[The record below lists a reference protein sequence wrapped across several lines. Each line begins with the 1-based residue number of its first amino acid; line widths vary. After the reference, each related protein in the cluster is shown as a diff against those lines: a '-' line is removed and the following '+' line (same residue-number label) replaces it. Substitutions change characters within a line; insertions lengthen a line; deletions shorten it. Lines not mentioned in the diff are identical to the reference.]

1 MTTFRTRVT
10 ALLVGAVLT
19 VVALA
24 TGLSLAL
31 LPPPP
36 IREFDDAVAAQLAL
50 LVDLAGRA
58 PAGTLDFGSARIASR
73 PAEGEP
79 IPAPMEGIG
88 SALARRG
95 VVTTLRVDQVRGETW
110 PTLSLKLADGRW
122 LVMAQPMPPPPGG
135 ERWVFLG
142 WILIIA
148 LGTTLVIVA
157 AVRRLTRPLA
167 LLESAAAD
175 IGPDGELAP
184 LEEKGP
190 SEVRAAAT
198 AINRLSA
205 RLKEAME
212 SRMRLVAAAGHD
224 LRTPMT
230 RMRLRAEFL
239 PDHERAAWV
248 ADLDELDRIA
258 DSAIRLVREEVAGG
272 AGEEVRL
279 DALVAEVT
287 TELAVL
293 GLPVSLA
300 AQMPAT
306 ITGRPLALRRALR
319 NLIINAATHGKGAT
333 VRLAVA
339 DGMARVEIE
348 DRGPGIP
355 EALLPRVFEPFF
367 RIDPARSTP
376 TPGAGLGLAI
386 AHEIVA
392 RHGGTL
398 TLRNLSPGL
407 LQTASFPLRTEA

>member
-1 MTTFRTRVT
+1 MNTIRTRLI

-24 TGLSLAL
+24 TALSLAL

-36 IREFDDAVAAQLAL
+36 IREFDDAVAGQIAL
-50 LVDLAGRA
+50 MIDLAMRS
-58 PAGTLDFGSARIASR
+58 PAAMPDLGNARIALA
-73 PAEGEP
+73 PVEGEP
-79 IPAPMEGIG
+79 IPGPTEGIG
-88 SALARRG
+88 GALARRG
-95 VVTTLRVDQVRGETW
+95 VVTSLRVANVHGEPW
-110 PTLSLKLADGRW
+110 PVVSAKLADGRW
-122 LVMAQPMPPPPGG
+122 LVMSMPMPPIQGN
-135 ERWVFLG
+135 EWVFVG
-142 WILIIA
+142 WILIIT

-157 AVRRLTRPLA
+157 AVRRLTQPLA
-167 LLESAAAD
+167 LLESAAAA

-190 SEVRAAAT
+190 TEVRAAAQ

-239 PDHERAAWV
+239 ADEERAAWV

-272 AGEEVRL
+272 GGEPVRL
-279 DALVAEVT
+279 DALVAEVA
-287 TELAVL
+287 TELGVL
-293 GLPVSLA
+293 GVQVQCGVLA
-300 AQMPAT
+300 PAT
-306 ITGRPLALRRALR
+306 IMGRPLALRRALR
-319 NLIINAATHGKGAT
+319 NLIINAATHGRGAT
-333 VRLAVA
+333 LRLHA
-339 DGMARVEIE
+339 DQTRAIIEIE

-367 RIDPARSTP
+367 RIDPARTAP

-386 AHEIVA
+386 AHEIIM

-398 TLRNLSPGL
+398 TLRNIRPGL
-407 LQTASFPLRTEA
+407 LQTAVFPLSVES

>member
-1 MTTFRTRVT
+1 MTSFRTRVT
-10 ALLVGAVLT
+10 ALLVGAVLI

-36 IREFDDAVAAQLAL
+36 FREFDDAVAGQIAL
-50 LVDLAGRA
+50 LMDLAARTPDAMPDLGNARLADA
-58 PAGTLDFGSARIASR
+58 PVAGPQVPGPPDGIA
-73 PAEGEP
+73 A
-79 IPAPMEGIG
+79 
-88 SALARRG
+88 ALARRG
-95 VVTTLRVDQVRGETW
+95 IATDIRVSDVPGETW
-110 PTLSLKLADGRW
+110 PVLSARLPSGRW
-122 LVMAQPMPPPPGG
+122 VVMSLPMPPPHGG
-135 ERWVFLG
+135 NEWVFVG
-142 WILIIA
+142 WVLIIA
-148 LGTTLVIVA
+148 LGTTLVVVA

-167 LLESAAAD
+167 LLQEAAAA

-184 LEEKGP
+184 LKEKGP

-279 DALVAEVT
+279 DTLVSEVT

-293 GLPVSLA
+293 GMKVTLA
-300 AQMPAT
+300 AQVPAT

-319 NLIINAATHGKGAT
+319 NLIINAATHGQGAT
-333 VRLAVA
+333 VRLHVDGAQAV
-339 DGMARVEIE
+339 VEVE

-367 RIDPARSTP
+367 RIDPARSAP

-407 LQTASFPLRTEA
+407 LQTAVFPLRTEA